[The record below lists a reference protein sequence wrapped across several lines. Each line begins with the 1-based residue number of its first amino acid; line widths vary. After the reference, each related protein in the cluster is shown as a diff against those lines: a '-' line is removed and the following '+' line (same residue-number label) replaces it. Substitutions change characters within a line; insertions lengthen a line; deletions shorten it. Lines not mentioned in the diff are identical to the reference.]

1 MIFSPRVSL
10 SCLNSILSFIP
21 QITLAIRVLTSS
33 LGVGD
38 RDISRVVAGGV
49 SSRVAEGVAWGV
61 GGVAEGVV
69 EGVVW
74 GVVGGSAR
82 FAELVGRCC
91 QGWRWWCSIADLG
104 GGCCAGRFLVG
115 CEIPCCWDLAGLWRG
130 VFAVI
135 GFTHPQPN
143 FAKIQSDCGKNY
155 TISCYLGSMLL

>member
-1 MIFSPRVSL
+1 M
-10 SCLNSILSFIP
+10 
-21 QITLAIRVLTSS
+21 
-33 LGVGD
+33 GD

-49 SSRVAEGVAWGV
+49 SSRVAEGVVWGV

-74 GVVGGSAR
+74 GVVVGGSAR

-91 QGWRWWCSIADLG
+91 QGWRWWWSIADLG

-115 CEIPCCWDLAGLWRG
+115 CEKACCWDLAGLWRG
-130 VFAVI
+130 SFAVI

-143 FAKIQSDCGKNY
+143 FAKIKSDCGKKLY
-155 TISCYLGSMLL
+155 HFMLFGVYAVIIFIIHTCHHKSQLHPKSGIM